1 MEVIWAFLL
10 SKPLAKQLSQYTLFS
25 TICKPFEPNIDF
37 YQNPNLRQKFPTLPQ
52 GKKEGVSSKGDFYHL
67 LVSNVHQN
75 KKQKTTQRTKTT
87 KKERKKKGNKNQS
100 IKNRKEQKENRK
112 GKTSSNKQCLNHVQS
127 CCKEKKGGGTIVT
140 WE

>member
-1 MEVIWAFLL
+1 M
-10 SKPLAKQLSQYTLFS
+10 
-25 TICKPFEPNIDF
+25 
-37 YQNPNLRQKFPTLPQ
+37 
-52 GKKEGVSSKGDFYHL
+52 
-67 LVSNVHQN
+67 VSNVHQN

-140 WE
+140 WLRHEGMASDHPFKLLTNFLQSPTLKSPIDP